1 MEIYKTNR
9 MGLVLPPVEE
19 SATVLRAK
27 AKRELSQSALA
38 VRD

>member
-1 MEIYKTNR
+1 MYKTNR

-19 SATVLRAK
+19 SAAVLRAK
-27 AKRELSQSALA
+27 AKRGLSKSALA